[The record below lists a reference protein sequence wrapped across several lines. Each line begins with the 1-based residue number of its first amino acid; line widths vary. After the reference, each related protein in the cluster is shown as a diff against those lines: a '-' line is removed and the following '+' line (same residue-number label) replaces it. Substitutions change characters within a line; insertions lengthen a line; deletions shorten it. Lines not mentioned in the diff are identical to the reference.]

1 MQHLRLRAS
10 SHRGTVIRSLVGSPC
25 RLACLIASRRCPATN
40 TSDRQLHT
48 RCYVEQ
54 DADPLE
60 AHPVRLAFLSVGVS
74 ADDLHR
80 ASRLEPALLNYT
92 TDRLHGI
99 IDLLLNL
106 GLSGSDIGKV
116 LIAFPQAFQLSLDH
130 HAQPVIE
137 FLRRDVGL
145 GPAEVRTLVTRF
157 PSILGMN
164 VKGQLRPQ
172 VAYLASLGFPQESL
186 PELVLSRPLVLGP
199 GIETVI
205 SFLRRSGLPR
215 SQMHRLLRSYP
226 LDYRVH
232 LKSFSAAAPGHGYGS
247 GSSSSGGSPP
257 GKGDSSGG
265 GGGRGMGRTR

>member
-1 MQHLRLRAS
+1 MHHLRLRSARYRVTS
-10 SHRGTVIRSLVGSPC
+10 ANSLALLPY
-25 RLACLIASRRCPATN
+25 RLACLHSSRHGPATRTERGKMRTICN
-40 TSDRQLHT
+40 ANKEIDS
-48 RCYVEQ
+48 
-54 DADPLE
+54 LE
-60 AHPVRLAFLSVGVS
+60 VQPVRRAFLSVGVS
-74 ADDLHR
+74 ADDLTR

-92 TDRLHGI
+92 TDRLHDI

-106 GLSGSDIGKV
+106 GLTGSDIGKV

-130 HAQPVIE
+130 HAQPVVE

-145 GPAEVRTLVTRF
+145 GPSDVRALITRF

-172 VAYLASLGFPQESL
+172 VAYLASLGFSPETL

-205 SFLRRSGLPR
+205 SFLRRCGVPR

-232 LKSFSAAAPGHGYGS
+232 LKGYSAATPNR

-257 GKGDSSGG
+257 GTGG
-265 GGGRGMGRTR
+265 GSGGGRGMGRAQ

>member
-1 MQHLRLRAS
+1 MQNLRLRSARY
-10 SHRGTVIRSLVGSPC
+10 RGTGSSLAVVLPC
-25 RLACLIASRRCPATN
+25 RLARLHASRPCPATHAE
-40 TSDRQLHT
+40 RGQL
-48 RCYVEQ
+48 RIKCYASKEI
-54 DADPLE
+54 DSLE
-60 AHPVRLAFLSVGVS
+60 VHPVRRAFLSVGVS
-74 ADDLHR
+74 ADDLTR
-80 ASRLEPALLNYT
+80 ASRLEPALLTYT
-92 TDRLHGI
+92 TDRLHDI

-106 GLSGSDIGKV
+106 GLTGSDIGKV

-130 HAQPVIE
+130 HAQPVVD

-145 GPAEVRTLVTRF
+145 GPSDVRTLVTRF

-172 VAYLASLGFPQESL
+172 VAYLASLGFSPETL

-205 SFLRRSGLPR
+205 SFLRRRGVPR

-226 LDYRVH
+226 LDYKVH
-232 LKSFSAAAPGHGYGS
+232 LKGFSAATPNW

-257 GKGDSSGG
+257 GTGGGSS
-265 GGGRGMGRTR
+265 GGGRGMGRAR